1 MDGNTKAI
9 GGFMIWG
16 MIMEE
21 WSTPGKAGVGEV
33 VDVGTWECE
42 NGSWF
47 EFDDSCPED
56 DQNS

>member
-1 MDGNTKAI
+1 
-9 GGFMIWG
+9 MIWG